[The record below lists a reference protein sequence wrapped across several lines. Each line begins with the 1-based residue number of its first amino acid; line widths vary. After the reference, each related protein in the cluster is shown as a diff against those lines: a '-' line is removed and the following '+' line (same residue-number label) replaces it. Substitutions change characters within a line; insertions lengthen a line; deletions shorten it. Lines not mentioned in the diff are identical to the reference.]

1 MADFTYFIRERVKL
15 NGVERGTNVERTI
28 EGINYA
34 DGRVMSIPSGS
45 VTEIINLDNLPG
57 AGTFVSSSVKYA
69 RLTNLSTGSI
79 NLEVS
84 GSTAQVNFLVTGS
97 GTFMFSSEFVDDAT
111 FNIADFEYGDLRSIK
126 ASPVEAQATINYF
139 IVTT

>member
-28 EGINYA
+28 TGINYA

-45 VTEIINLDNLPG
+45 ITEIINLDNLPG

-69 RLTNLSTGSI
+69 RVTNLSTGSI
-79 NLEVS
+79 NLQVS
-84 GSTAQVNFLVTGS
+84 GSTSEMNFLVTGS
-97 GTFMFSSEFVDDAT
+97 GTFMFSSEFVNEI
-111 FNIADFEYGDLRSIK
+111 FADFEYGDLRSIK
-126 ASPVEAQATINYF
+126 ASPIDSQATVGYF

>member
-28 EGINYA
+28 TGINYA

-45 VTEIINLDNLPG
+45 ITEIINLDNLPG

-69 RLTNLSTGSI
+69 RVTNLSTGSI
-79 NLEVS
+79 NLQVS
-84 GSTAQVNFLVTGS
+84 GSTSEMNFLVTGS
-97 GTFMFSSEFVDDAT
+97 GTFMFSSEFVNET
-111 FNIADFEYGDLRSIK
+111 FADFEYGDLRSIK
-126 ASPVEAQATINYF
+126 ASPIDSQATVGYF

>member
-15 NGVERGTNVERTI
+15 NGVERGTNVEKTI
-28 EGINYA
+28 TGINYA

-45 VTEIINLDNLPG
+45 MTEIINLDNLPG

-69 RLTNLSTGSI
+69 RVTNLSTGSI
-79 NLEVS
+79 NLQVS
-84 GSTAQVNFLVTGS
+84 GSTSEMNFLVTGS
-97 GTFMFSSEFVDDAT
+97 GTFMFSSEFVNET
-111 FNIADFEYGDLRSIK
+111 FSNFEYGDLRSIK
-126 ASPVEAQATINYF
+126 ASPIDSQASVGYF